1 MKADESLARK
11 VRWIVR
17 QKIIFSYVHDSPSHI
32 QDTHMT
38 EDRKSYS
45 LICEDQSVWSSSLEY
60 LFSQPSP
67 VASPFVVSCHNS
79 FELAY
84 FDGWKSSG
92 VR

>member
-1 MKADESLARK
+1 
-11 VRWIVR
+11 
-17 QKIIFSYVHDSPSHI
+17 
-32 QDTHMT
+32 MT